1 MFFEVKEVGCPELI
15 SRKTLKTNWNKKVK
29 LMSELIILIIFK
41 KPKSSV

>member
-15 SRKTLKTNWNKKVK
+15 SWETLKINWNKKVK
-29 LMSELIILIIFK
+29 LISELIILIIIK

>member
-15 SRKTLKTNWNKKVK
+15 SRETLKTNWNKVK